1 MQKIKLFLQT
11 FLTIILI
18 IGITTALY
26 LYTSGYRL
34 EKGEEETI
42 DLTQTGMVSAKSI
55 PEGASVYLDDELRT
69 ATNDTISGIDPGTH
83 KLRIVKK
90 GFVEWE
96 KDIEIFAELV
106 TDITA
111 VMVSQSP
118 RIEPLTN
125 TGAKLPSV
133 SPSLNKIAYFSED
146 IEQPGIW
153 VIPLSGAGLNLFR
166 SNPAVAIEDTRF
178 TKYSQGKN
186 IEWST
191 NENML
196 LIEGNNSVFYLV
208 DLQTNTAETT
218 STPEAVRITWKEE
231 LTQKRMDFLEKL
243 DVRQEMEQTAM
254 SDKTLWAPDEK
265 KFLYTVQNGDQ
276 LEYRVYNMESPLP
289 VGEKIDTLAFTRN
302 VNDPQPNITWYS
314 DSFHL
319 ILSEGNINDEKRG
332 TVSIIR
338 IDGTNQTEIYN
349 NTLFSEK
356 AFSAPGG
363 DKVIIL
369 TSFKSGEQT
378 DLYTVSIR

>member
-11 FLTIILI
+11 FLTIVLI

-34 EKGEEETI
+34 EKGEEKTI

-55 PEGASVYLDDELRT
+55 PEGASVYLDEELRT
-69 ATNDTISGIDPGTH
+69 ATNDTVSGIEPGTH

-153 VIPLSGAGLNLFR
+153 VIPLSGTGLNLFR

-186 IEWST
+186 IEWSAD
-191 NENML
+191 ENKL
-196 LIEGNNSVFYLV
+196 LIEGNNNVFYLV

-218 STPEAVRITWKEE
+218 STPDAVRSTWKTE
-231 LTQKRMDFLEKL
+231 LAQKRMDFLEKL
-243 DVRQEMEQTAM
+243 DIPKEMEEAAM

-265 KFLYTVQNGDQ
+265 KFLYTEQKGDQ

-289 VGEKIDTLAFTRN
+289 VGEKIDNLALTRN
-302 VNDPQPNITWYS
+302 ASDPQPNITWYS

-319 ILSEGNINDEKRG
+319 ILSEGNIDEEKRG